1 MFKQRYKY
9 FYIYFLTY
17 FQKKNEKRKTLA
29 LMSVI
34 TEDMTREY

>member
-1 MFKQRYKY
+1 MLQIFI
-9 FYIYFLTY
+9 YIFLTY
-17 FQKKNEKRKTLA
+17 FQKKKEKGKTLA